1 MALNINIQP
10 YNKLYDPS
18 NINVYVCN
26 AKCLNGMKLLLHIEN
41 IPVNTLIWVNNSF
54 NISSLI
60 NNSVMSLPVNC
71 PPGRHNA

>member
-18 NINVYVCN
+18 NNDVYVCI
-26 AKCLNGMKLLLHIEN
+26 AKCLNGLKLLLHIEN
-41 IPVNTLIWVNNSF
+41 IPVNSLILVNNSF

-60 NNSVMSLPVNC
+60 NNSPVMSLPVNC
-71 PPGRHNA
+71 PPG

>member
-1 MALNINIQP
+1 MSLSQRGTVALNINIQP

-41 IPVNTLIWVNNSF
+41 IPD
-54 NISSLI
+54 
-60 NNSVMSLPVNC
+60 
-71 PPGRHNA
+71 